1 MGNLKKGWYVCE
13 SNFIQWRKNYRIWM
27 IAAIETI
34 LIFRYLHGLS
44 EYGQATGKTITP
56 FVLPIVFAEAENS
69 NGLLKVLI
77 YLGCVMLFCNAPFL
91 NNQKPYMIL
100 RCKRKGWYLG
110 ENMYV
115 WLAAL
120 LYMLFI
126 SLISLIAVLPTV
138 STNRLWGE
146 IAGDFVVNQRSLIP
160 VYTWG
165 LVMPVRVIQ
174 NYYPLAAFMYT
185 FITGWL
191 SIVFIGKLMYLL
203 NLKIGKKTIGISA
216 AVCTPLYSIN
226 WKTPI
231 LSFFIIF
238 LSCIA
243 SAAIG
248 TVIFSLVKN
257 VIVSI
262 ALLYS
267 LFMYWGFFGGAFAS
281 YLIASYAD
289 GLRETSP
296 IYFMIRSLAEL
307 NTMGHSDYVC
317 TTILILSAITVV
329 CIPLGIIA
337 VKLRRE

>member
-115 WLAAL
+115 WLAAF

-174 NYYPLAAFMYT
+174 NYYPLAAFIYT
-185 FITGWL
+185 FIAGWL

-216 AVCTPLYSIN
+216 AVFFIMLDPVTVYFTNFKQYGLFSRNSIN
-226 WKTPI
+226 
-231 LSFFIIF
+231 
-238 LSCIA
+238 
-243 SAAIG
+243 
-248 TVIFSLVKN
+248 N
-257 VIVSI
+257 
-262 ALLYS
+262 
-267 LFMYWGFFGGAFAS
+267 MS
-281 YLIASYAD
+281 Y
-289 GLRETSP
+289 
-296 IYFMIRSLAEL
+296 
-307 NTMGHSDYVC
+307 
-317 TTILILSAITVV
+317 
-329 CIPLGIIA
+329 
-337 VKLRRE
+337 

>member
-44 EYGQATGKTITP
+44 EYGQETGKTITP

-110 ENMYV
+110 ENMYL
-115 WLAAL
+115 WLAAF

-174 NYYPLAAFMYT
+174 NYYPLAAFLYT

-216 AVCTPLYSIN
+216 AVFFIMLDPVAVYFTNFKQYGLLYVSPIN
-226 WKTPI
+226 WSSLENINTVSGYPH
-231 LSFFIIF
+231 LSGEYMF
-238 LSCIA
+238 
-243 SAAIG
+243 
-248 TVIFSLVKN
+248 V
-257 VIVSI
+257 
-262 ALLYS
+262 
-267 LFMYWGFFGGAFAS
+267 MY
-281 YLIASYAD
+281 I
-289 GLRETSP
+289 
-296 IYFMIRSLAEL
+296 
-307 NTMGHSDYVC
+307 
-317 TTILILSAITVV
+317 ILIGVESLLSYI
-329 CIPLGIIA
+329 CSIKMDIE
-337 VKLRRE
+337 VKMI

>member
-44 EYGQATGKTITP
+44 EYGKETGKTITP

-110 ENMYV
+110 ENMYL
-115 WLAAL
+115 WLAAFI
-120 LYMLFI
+120 YMLFI
-126 SLISLIAVLPTV
+126 SLVSLIAVLPTV

-174 NYYPLAAFMYT
+174 NYYPLAAFIYT

-216 AVCTPLYSIN
+216 AVFFIMLDPVAVYFTNLKQYGLLYVSPIN
-226 WKTPI
+226 WSSLENINTVSGYPH
-231 LSFFIIF
+231 LSGEYMFITYI
-238 LSCIA
+238 
-243 SAAIG
+243 
-248 TVIFSLVKN
+248 
-257 VIVSI
+257 
-262 ALLYS
+262 
-267 LFMYWGFFGGAFAS
+267 
-281 YLIASYAD
+281 
-289 GLRETSP
+289 
-296 IYFMIRSLAEL
+296 
-307 NTMGHSDYVC
+307 
-317 TTILILSAITVV
+317 ILIGVESLLSYICSIKMDIEIKIV
-329 CIPLGIIA
+329 
-337 VKLRRE
+337 

>member
-110 ENMYV
+110 ENMYL
-115 WLAAL
+115 WLAAF

-165 LVMPVRVIQ
+165 LVMP
-174 NYYPLAAFMYT
+174 
-185 FITGWL
+185 
-191 SIVFIGKLMYLL
+191 
-203 NLKIGKKTIGISA
+203 
-216 AVCTPLYSIN
+216 
-226 WKTPI
+226 
-231 LSFFIIF
+231 LSFSRIYVYFYYWM
-238 LSCIA
+238 
-243 SAAIG
+243 
-248 TVIFSLVKN
+248 VK
-257 VIVSI
+257 
-262 ALLYS
+262 YS
-267 LFMYWGFFGGAFAS
+267 FHW
-281 YLIASYAD
+281 
-289 GLRETSP
+289 
-296 IYFMIRSLAEL
+296 
-307 NTMGHSDYVC
+307 
-317 TTILILSAITVV
+317 
-329 CIPLGIIA
+329 
-337 VKLRRE
+337 

>member
-27 IAAIETI
+27 IVAIETI

-110 ENMYV
+110 ENMYL
-115 WLAAL
+115 WLAAF

-160 VYTWG
+160 V
-165 LVMPVRVIQ
+165 VRPAKGV
-174 NYYPLAAFMYT
+174 
-185 FITGWL
+185 
-191 SIVFIGKLMYLL
+191 
-203 NLKIGKKTIGISA
+203 
-216 AVCTPLYSIN
+216 
-226 WKTPI
+226 
-231 LSFFIIF
+231 
-238 LSCIA
+238 
-243 SAAIG
+243 
-248 TVIFSLVKN
+248 
-257 VIVSI
+257 
-262 ALLYS
+262 
-267 LFMYWGFFGGAFAS
+267 
-281 YLIASYAD
+281 
-289 GLRETSP
+289 
-296 IYFMIRSLAEL
+296 
-307 NTMGHSDYVC
+307 
-317 TTILILSAITVV
+317 
-329 CIPLGIIA
+329 
-337 VKLRRE
+337 